1 MAEDLLYDIE
11 QMLQLIINDPSLYT
25 NGITTICNRI
35 ERINLTEEICVD
47 PIYASGLPMNL
58 EDEEN

>member
-1 MAEDLLYDIE
+1 
-11 QMLQLIINDPSLYT
+11 MLQLIINDPSLYT